1 MKRAYERL
9 LEYVKFDTASDANSP
24 TVPSTMKQK
33 DLGEYLVKEMK
44 GRVGQRYYYRF
55 PL

>member
-33 DLGEYLVKEMK
+33 DLANTWSRK
-44 GRVGQRYYYRF
+44 
-55 PL
+55 